1 MPPYPATITDVGEK
15 QLTEQRGGRGQGTAP
30 GCFGSTPLTAREV
43 TAEGGT
49 GQGFKDPESQPR
61 APELPK
67 GLLPPELLTPARC
80 TQCTFV

>member
-15 QLTEQRGGRGQGTAP
+15 QFAEQRGGRTGNSSRLLWLNTTH
-30 GCFGSTPLTAREV
+30 CKREV
-43 TAEGGT
+43 MAEGGT

-61 APELPK
+61 APELPE